1 VQLLSQAIVA
11 GASVL
16 IILAAIE
23 SRNLRTTRTLDEIL
37 VMSLLV
43 SLAIAMGELFFEN
56 LSEDGLAADLM
67 IRGELRRQFWMG
79 AIGLGLLL
87 LSAILAA
94 GLYTGVLTAPAVLA
108 AVCAL
113 GGIWIFESIWIEAGQ
128 AVALS

>member
-1 VQLLSQAIVA
+1 MQLLSQAIVA

-87 LSAILAA
+87 PSAILAA